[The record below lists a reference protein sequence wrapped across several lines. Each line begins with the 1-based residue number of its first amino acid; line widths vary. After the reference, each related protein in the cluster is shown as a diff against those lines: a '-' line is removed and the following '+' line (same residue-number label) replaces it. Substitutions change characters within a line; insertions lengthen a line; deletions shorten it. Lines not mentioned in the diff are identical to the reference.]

1 MANKNQIKKIAI
13 GTSLMTAAGYIA
25 GVLNAPKSG
34 KKTRQELKDSLNGAE
49 DRLVLLHSEIS
60 ELINI
65 AADEFKDKSL
75 NAHDSKKYKLTLELA
90 KDIKNKLDIIIQ
102 TIKKQDKSTD
112 TDLSIAIKEAEKA
125 IRHLKDFIL
134 KK

>member
-125 IRHLKDFIL
+125 
-134 KK
+134 